1 MTTRESEARR
11 LVFGQRE
18 RRRLV
23 SLQIV
28 TAVACIEVRRSGKL
42 SGMPVSVTVG
52 TALEL
57 HFEERVLPFREMALG
72 TLQTGMAAL

>member
-1 MTTRESEARR
+1 MALDTRSRHVTTRESEMRL

-28 TAVACIEVRRSGKL
+28 TAVACIEVRRRGKL
-42 SGMPVSVTVG
+42 SGMPVPVTVG
-52 TALEL
+52 TTLEL
-57 HFEERVLPFREMALG
+57 HFE
-72 TLQTGMAAL
+72 